1 MNLVIHFCI
10 NAPSSFL
17 SLLLSFFFI
26 HSRSMASAASTAT
39 AAAPP
44 PAFDL
49 VDDMLASCAA
59 ALLESPPDCRQ
70 AEAVARAA
78 AAICDKHAK
87 THAAHVE
94 ASAASPAAATNTT
107 SVEYAL
113 AVLRLKSAAA
123 NVLLAQALNVRQSE
137 SLTGERF
144 PF

>member
-1 MNLVIHFCI
+1 
-10 NAPSSFL
+10 
-17 SLLLSFFFI
+17 
-26 HSRSMASAASTAT
+26 MASAASTAT
-39 AAAPP
+39 AAAPPP

-87 THAAHVE
+87 THAARVE
-94 ASAASPAAATNTT
+94 ASAASSPAAPNAT
-107 SVEYAL
+107 SVDYAL

-123 NVLLAQALNVRQSE
+123 NVLLAQALNVRQSVWN
-137 SLTGERF
+137 L
-144 PF
+144 